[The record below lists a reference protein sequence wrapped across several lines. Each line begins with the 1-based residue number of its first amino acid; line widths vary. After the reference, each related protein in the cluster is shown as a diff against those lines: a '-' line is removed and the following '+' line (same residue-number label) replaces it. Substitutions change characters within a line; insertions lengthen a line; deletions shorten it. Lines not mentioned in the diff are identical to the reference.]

1 MNDPVGLTGASTMA
15 ARRSSTPATICRE
28 VTVAAIPALMA
39 GDATGS
45 ERKTAMPRER
55 TSDIVFNIALA
66 CLWLGLMLA
75 GFAAISRG
83 ATNLL
88 TLYVVVA
95 ATALTLFVRWIW
107 QRRPG

>member
-1 MNDPVGLTGASTMA
+1 L
-15 ARRSSTPATICRE
+15 TPAGGT
-28 VTVAAIPALMA
+28 PHH
-39 GDATGS
+39 GG
-45 ERKTAMPRER
+45 MPRER

-66 CLWLGLMLA
+66 GLWLGLMMA
-75 GFAAISRG
+75 GFAAINHRAES
-83 ATNLL
+83 LL